1 MEAKTPFESLSSAD
15 IKIKL
20 KIKNYA
26 ACLLYVLI
34 SSRVAL
40 ATIAGVS
47 PGFFGNIIALDELI
61 THHAHCEF

>member
-1 MEAKTPFESLSSAD
+1 METRTPLGSLSSAD
-15 IKIKL
+15 IREKL

-26 ACLLYVLI
+26 AFLLYLLI

-47 PGFFGNIIALDELI
+47 PGFFGNITALDELI